1 MVYVKHEQTGC
12 SLESAVDELQK
23 DFEVAM
29 ETVVTA
35 IRANHGVTEAMM
47 TQAMMAHQGDAEV
60 QTAITTLREAMGG
73 KPPPNYGGLAAE
85 AQQSQQ
91 QKRSPKRGGSKARS
105 RR

>member
-47 TQAMMAHQGDAEV
+47 TQAMMTYQADAEV
-60 QTAITTLREAMGG
+60 QAAITSLREAMGG
-73 KPPPNYGGLAAE
+73 KPPPNYGGLAADV
-85 AQQSQQ
+85 QQQ
-91 QKRSPKRGGSKARS
+91 QKRSPKRGGSKAR
-105 RR
+105 RRG